1 MTQLIYAFRSC
12 FQVTKDVSFYHK
24 NIEMKLDLQ
33 YDTISV
39 EDMPDLGK
47 KIGQF
52 AVTIELM
59 MEDK

>member
-1 MTQLIYAFRSC
+1 
-12 FQVTKDVSFYHK
+12 
-24 NIEMKLDLQ
+24 MKLDLQ